1 MAYTNGKE
9 VPEKDN
15 FTAFNR
21 LTTDSEN
28 AYELDDTNYSAL
40 RTDTMDR
47 ESIYIDASA
56 AARNTATMENSSTD
70 AAAAARNTAT
80 MESIYIDADAAAR
93 NTATMENIYTDAA
106 ATARNTAIMEN
117 SYTKHRNTGSKNS
130 KGEVATTKS
139 KKWKCLTATSFIII
153 MLMLIT
159 GCLVLLFL
167 ELANLKSEL
176 SSFKQ
181 TLPSERAQQ
190 LNTSIEGSFSTIE
203 DRFEDIVKLQNSSM
217 QQLLSTIDDQLTEL
231 DLHIQQINAS
241 VQVQEDTVNQLNIST
256 RLTELEDTENLQN
269 NKIQQINASLAGL
282 HPSFP
287 ATSCAAL
294 PPSSPSG
301 YYWVRNSNGS
311 AVRVY
316 CDMTRSCGGVTG
328 GWVRVAELDMT
339 NSSHQCP
346 SGLRQRTDS
355 NNRTCVRD
363 SDSPGCSSVTFSS
376 ATLEYSRV
384 CGKVIAYQSGTA
396 DTFALRSNPTIDT
409 NYLDGVSL
417 THGNN
422 PREHIWTFVASL
434 EEDNTLPHLNCPC
447 TTNLT
452 RSVASI
458 ASHPPAF
465 VGDDYFCDTGV
476 RETALVGMFYG
487 DDPLWDSAG
496 CGPRNTCCSFNNPPW
511 FHKQLPQ
518 PTTDD
523 IEMRVCRDEDASNE
537 DIAIEMVEIYIQ

>member
-1 MAYTNGKE
+1 MAYTTGKQ

-21 LTTDSEN
+21 LTIDSEN
-28 AYELDDTNYSAL
+28 AYELDDTNYSAI
-40 RTDTMDR
+40 RTATMDR
-47 ESIYIDASA
+47 ESIYNDASA
-56 AARNTATMENSSTD
+56 AARNTATMKSIYTD

-80 MESIYIDADAAAR
+80 MENS
-93 NTATMENIYTDAA
+93 YTDAA
-106 ATARNTAIMEN
+106 AAA
-117 SYTKHRNTGSKNS
+117 RNTGSKNS

-203 DRFEDIVKLQNSSM
+203 DRFEDIVKLQSNSM
-217 QQLLSTIDDQLTEL
+217 QQLNISVQERLQDAVNQLSEQIYENFSTIDDQLAEI
-231 DLHIQQINAS
+231 DLRIQQINVS
-241 VQVQEDTVNQLNIST
+241 GQVQEDTVNQLNIST

-301 YYWVRNSNGS
+301 YYWVRASNGS

-346 SGLRQRTDS
+346 SGLGQRTDS
-355 NNRTCVRD
+355 NTRTCVRD
-363 SDSPGCSSVTFSS
+363 SNSPGCSSVTFSS
-376 ATLEYSRV
+376 VTLEYSRV
-384 CGKVIAYQSGTA
+384 CGKIIAYQ
-396 DTFALRSNPTIDT
+396 FASPDAFAPTGRPSNPSINT
-409 NYLDGVSL
+409 YYVDGVSL
-417 THGNN
+417 THGS
-422 PREHIWTFVASL
+422 PRQHIWTLAAAHN
-434 EEDNTLPHLNCPC
+434 EDNGLHLNCPC
-447 TTNLT
+447 TNNNT
-452 RSVASI
+452 ASQ
-458 ASHPPAF
+458 ATQPPAF
-465 VGDDYFCDTGV
+465 VRNDYFCDTGSS
-476 RETALVGMFYG
+476 TLSTTTNFNA
-487 DDPLWDSAG
+487 DDPLWDGAG
-496 CGPRNTCCSFNNPPW
+496 CGSLNTCCSFNNPPW
-511 FHKQLPQ
+511 FYRQLPQ
-518 PTTDD
+518 PTIDD

>member
-1 MAYTNGKE
+1 MAYTTGKQ

-15 FTAFNR
+15 F
-21 LTTDSEN
+21 TTDSEN
-28 AYELDDTNYSAL
+28 AYELDDTNYSAI
-40 RTDTMDR
+40 RTATMDR
-47 ESIYIDASA
+47 
-56 AARNTATMENSSTD
+56 ENSSTD
-70 AAAAARNTAT
+70 AAAAAG
-80 MESIYIDADAAAR
+80 

-106 ATARNTAIMEN
+106 AAAGNTATMEN
-117 SYTKHRNTGSKNS
+117 IYTDAAAAARNTGSKHS
-130 KGEVATTKS
+130 KGEVATT
-139 KKWKCLTATSFIII
+139 KWKCLTATSFIII
-153 MLMLIT
+153 LLMLVT
-159 GCLVLLFL
+159 GCFVFLFL
-167 ELANLKSEL
+167 ELANLKSEI
-176 SSFKQ
+176 SSF
-181 TLPSERAQQ
+181 SEQIYE
-190 LNTSIEGSFSTIE
+190 NFSTIDGQLTELDLHIRQINASVQVQE
-203 DRFEDIVKLQNSSM
+203 DTVNQLNISTRLTELEDTENLQNI
-217 QQLLSTIDDQLTEL
+217 STIDDQLTEL

-269 NKIQQINASLAGL
+269 NKIQQINAILAGL

-294 PPSSPSG
+294 PPIFPSG
-301 YYWVRNSNGS
+301 YYWVRASNGS

-328 GWVRVAELDMT
+328 GWMRVAELDMT

-355 NNRTCVRD
+355 NIRTCVRD

-384 CGKVIAYQSGTA
+384 CGKVIGYQSGTA
-396 DTFALRSNPTIDT
+396 DTFAGHSNPTIDT

-434 EEDNTLPHLNCPC
+434 HEDTTHAILNCPC
-447 TTNLT
+447 TTRT
-452 RSVASI
+452 RFGSQ
-458 ASHPPAF
+458 PPAF
-465 VGDDYFCDTGV
+465 VGNDYFCDTGV
-476 RETALVGMFYG
+476 RGTALVGIFYG
-487 DDPLWDSAG
+487 ADPLWDGAG
-496 CGPRNTCCSFNNPPW
+496 CGPRSTCCDLNNPPW
-511 FHKQLPQ
+511 FYKQLPQ

>member
-1 MAYTNGKE
+1 MAYTTGKQ

-15 FTAFNR
+15 F
-21 LTTDSEN
+21 TTDSEN
-28 AYELDDTNYSAL
+28 AYELDATNYSAI
-40 RTDTMDR
+40 RTATMDR

-56 AARNTATMENSSTD
+56 AARNTATMENSYTD
-70 AAAAARNTAT
+70 A
-80 MESIYIDADAAAR
+80 SAAAR
-93 NTATMENIYTDAA
+93 NTATMENSYTDASA
-106 ATARNTAIMEN
+106 AA
-117 SYTKHRNTGSKNS
+117 RNTGSKNS

-153 MLMLIT
+153 MLMLVT
-159 GCLVLLFL
+159 GCFVLLFL

-231 DLHIQQINAS
+231 DLHITELEDTENLQNNKIQQINVS
-241 VQVQEDTVNQLNIST
+241 FQVQERLQGTVNQLNIST

-269 NKIQQINASLAGL
+269 NKIQQINALLPGL
-282 HPSFP
+282 HPSFL
-287 ATSCAAL
+287 TISCAAL
-294 PPSSPSG
+294 PPFFPSG
-301 YYWVRNSNGS
+301 YYWVRASNGS

-328 GWVRVAELDMT
+328 GWMRVAELDMT

-346 SGLRQRTDS
+346 SGLRQRNDS
-355 NNRTCVRD
+355 DNRTCVRD

-384 CGKVIAYQSGTA
+384 CGKIIGYQ
-396 DTFALRSNPTIDT
+396 FASPDAFASTGRPSNPSINT
-409 NYLDGVSL
+409 YYVDGVSL
-417 THGNN
+417 THGS
-422 PREHIWTFVASL
+422 PRKHIWTLAAAHN
-434 EEDNTLPHLNCPC
+434 EDDGLQLNCPC
-447 TTNLT
+447 TNNNT
-452 RSVASI
+452 ASR
-458 ASHPPAF
+458 ATQPPAF
-465 VGDDYFCDTGV
+465 VRNDYFCDTGSST
-476 RETALVGMFYG
+476 RSTTNNFNA
-487 DDPLWDSAG
+487 DNPLWDGAG
-496 CGPRNTCCSFNNPPW
+496 CQSLNTCCSFNNPPW
-511 FHKQLPQ
+511 FYKQLPQ

-523 IEMRVCRDEDASNE
+523 IEMRACRDEDASNE

>member
-1 MAYTNGKE
+1 MADTTGKQ
-9 VPEKDN
+9 VPEKDDT
-15 FTAFNR
+15 TAFK
-21 LTTDSEN
+21 LDSHFTSDSEN
-28 AYELDDTNYSAL
+28 PIYELVDPRYSTSTMNRVNTDVDTS
-40 RTDTMDR
+40 T
-47 ESIYIDASA
+47 
-56 AARNTATMENSSTD
+56 RNN
-70 AAAAARNTAT
+70 
-80 MESIYIDADAAAR
+80 
-93 NTATMENIYTDAA
+93 
-106 ATARNTAIMEN
+106 
-117 SYTKHRNTGSKNS
+117 GSKN
-130 KGEVATTKS
+130 KENTAKTK
-139 KKWKCLTATSFIII
+139 KPLCLIAILVIIM
-153 MLMLIT
+153 MLMLMT
-159 GCLVLLFL
+159 ACFVALFL

-190 LNTSIEGSFSTIE
+190 LNTSINRSFSTIE
-203 DRFEDIVKLQNSSM
+203 DRFEDIVK
-217 QQLLSTIDDQLTEL
+217 
-231 DLHIQQINAS
+231 
-241 VQVQEDTVNQLNIST
+241 DTVNQLNIST

-287 ATSCAAL
+287 TTSCAAL

-301 YYWVRNSNGS
+301 YYWVRASNGF

-328 GWVRVAELDMT
+328 GWMRVAELDMT

-346 SGLRQRTDS
+346 SGLRQRNDS

-396 DTFALRSNPTIDT
+396 DTFAGHSNPTIDT

-434 EEDNTLPHLNCPC
+434 HEDTTHAILNCPC
-447 TTNLT
+447 TTRT
-452 RSVASI
+452 RFGSQ
-458 ASHPPAF
+458 PPAF
-465 VGDDYFCDTGV
+465 VGNDYFCDTGV
-476 RETALVGMFYG
+476 RGTALVGIFYG
-487 DDPLWDSAG
+487 ADPLWDGAG
-496 CGPRNTCCSFNNPPW
+496 CGPRSTCCDLNNPPW
-511 FHKQLPQ
+511 FYKQLPQ

>member
-1 MAYTNGKE
+1 MAYTTGKE
-9 VPEKDN
+9 FPEKDN
-15 FTAFNR
+15 FTAFNS

-28 AYELDDTNYSAL
+28 AYELDDTNYSAI
-40 RTDTMDR
+40 RTATMDR
-47 ESIYIDASA
+47 ESIYTDASA

-70 AAAAARNTAT
+70 AAAAA
-80 MESIYIDADAAAR
+80 
-93 NTATMENIYTDAA
+93 
-106 ATARNTAIMEN
+106 
-117 SYTKHRNTGSKNS
+117 RNTGSKNS

-159 GCLVLLFL
+159 GCLVPLFL

-282 HPSFP
+282 HPSF
-287 ATSCAAL
+287 ATTSCAAL

-301 YYWVRNSNGS
+301 YYWVRASNGS

-328 GWVRVAELDMT
+328 GWKRVAELDMT

-355 NNRTCVRD
+355 NLRTCVRD

-384 CGKVIAYQSGTA
+384 CGKIIAYQFGHTDAFA
-396 DTFALRSNPTIDT
+396 DTGRGSDPSIDT
-409 NYLDGVSL
+409 YYVDGVSL
-417 THGNN
+417 THGS
-422 PREHIWTFVASL
+422 PRQHIWTLAAAHNEATRLDF
-434 EEDNTLPHLNCPC
+434 NCPC
-447 TTNLT
+447 SNTANRATQ
-452 RSVASI
+452 
-458 ASHPPAF
+458 PPAF
-465 VGDDYFCDTGV
+465 VRNDYFCDTGSRV
-476 RETALVGMFYG
+476 SITSFIFYD
-487 DDPLWDSAG
+487 DDPLWDGAG
-496 CGPRNTCCSFNNPPW
+496 CGPLSTCCAFNNPPW
-511 FHKQLPQ
+511 FYKQLPQ

-537 DIAIEMVEIYIQ
+537 DIAIEMVEIYIR